1 MLDCQIVCY
10 TEDIMGSQVNSDGAR
25 REAMRKEAKRI
36 HESAEHSAQNQFEYA
51 KTWRSVDRWLGSV
64 AALLAAIAG
73 AGGLAKVF
81 SAQWA
86 GLIALAAAGAGAVA
100 TSLGA
105 PKTKTLAHASGNAYL
120 ALQQDCRTFI
130 EVDLDY
136 LPIQEARDTLSKLVA
151 RHQELNV
158 TAEIPS
164 KRARK
169 KAKKNIEAGGQTY
182 EADK

>member
-1 MLDCQIVCY
+1 MAN
-10 TEDIMGSQVNSDGAR
+10 TSSSESTR

-36 HESAEHSAQNQFEYA
+36 HESAMHSAQNQLEYS
-51 KTWRSVDRWLGSV
+51 KTWRSVDRWLGGA
-64 AALLAAIAG
+64 AALLAAVAG
-73 AGGLAKVF
+73 AGALSEVVTSK
-81 SAQWA
+81 WA
-86 GLIALAAAGAGAVA
+86 GLIALISAGMGAVA

-105 PKTKTLAHASGNAYL
+105 PKTKTQAHATGNAYL

-136 LPIQEARDTLSKLVA
+136 VPVSEAREILSKLTA
-151 RHQELNV
+151 RHQELNA

-169 KAKKNIEAGGQTY
+169 KAKKNIDEGNQHY
-182 EADK
+182 EVDE